1 MPSEHLRRLCR
12 DGVDAIGLSFL
23 EGQYQQLFAYLDE
36 IELWNPSYRLV
47 GAEGDELVVKHL
59 LDSLSAVPTLQAVIR
74 RKGWENCCFC
84 DVGSGAGLPGIPLA
98 IAFPDMPFT
107 LIERMGRRV
116 GFLRNALAVARLS
129 QRVEVLQADVS
140 EVKKKFNLVTFR
152 AFHPLQDVMREIGSI
167 LSDDGVVCAY
177 KSREE
182 NVQRELEA
190 VEELVRRGA
199 GGSKSGWF
207 SDFVPVQV
215 PFLDA
220 QRMLCLLEKVPQ

>member
-1 MPSEHLRRLCR
+1 MPSEHLRQLCR
-12 DGVDAIGLSFL
+12 DGVDAIGLSFA

-74 RKGWENCCFC
+74 RKGWGSCCFC

-107 LIERMGRRV
+107 LIERMGRRA

-190 VEELVRRGA
+190 VNELVRRGA
-199 GGSKSGWF
+199 GGSKSGWL

-220 QRMLCLLEKVPQ
+220 PRMLCLLEKVPQ